1 MHIAEMMFISK
12 ILLCQDPLS
21 GGDQLQEL
29 PLAPHL
35 QMGVEE
41 VDIKSPP
48 LLSPA
53 KFHYHLFFSAGKLKM
68 GWDRLPSTAAYLY
81 LRYVAICCKTENG
94 EKS

>member
-1 MHIAEMMFISK
+1 MFCKVSNIEKDTELVLAPYYMHIAEMMFISN

-48 LLSPA
+48 PSPLLN
-53 KFHYHLFFSAGKLKM
+53 FIIICFSLLA
-68 GWDRLPSTAAYLY
+68 S
-81 LRYVAICCKTENG
+81 
-94 EKS
+94 